1 MPEPPAPRRRRSAE
15 EARRVILDAA
25 QKRLTEGGPE
35 AVRLQAIAADV
46 GVSHPAILHHFGSR
60 DGLLEALESRAM
72 ASLRDDLLR
81 PGSTGEALDRV
92 FETLGDQGHARLL
105 AWWALSGSTPD
116 GPGEAEGE
124 PPMMRELAESVLE
137 DLRAARAESGGPAP
151 DADDAV
157 FAVRLAAAALFG
169 EALLGP
175 LLSRSGGL
183 PDGPE
188 TSVRFRRWLAELLE
202 RGLG

>member
-1 MPEPPAPRRRRSAE
+1 MDNPIQNPQL
-15 EARRVILDAA
+15 EARW
-25 QKRLTEGGPE
+25 E
-35 AVRLQAIAADV
+35 RLQGWIDERFGRQAGIEGILFLI
-46 GVSHPAILHHFGSR
+46 GVQTRGRGFEP
-60 DGLLEALESRAM
+60 DLEK
-72 ASLRDDLLR
+72 
-81 PGSTGEALDRV
+81 EAKERLIMEGAYRV